1 MNRRRTE
8 LVADALLTWTEMF
21 HSFNTHT
28 HNKLVRGSDRS
39 WASWL
44 TVAEVVN
51 LLAAAKCLH
60 YLAWVQAYLLAGKSS
75 FTTFVRTMVV
85 SSPPTG
91 RRCCRRQNLRSM
103 EIKSDRLTDYDF
115 CNNSYDFF
123 IEEEML
129 TFTNSISNCSI
140 LIFLP

>member
-1 MNRRRTE
+1 MLALFSMSASLSACWKIIVHHLRPDNGG
-8 LVADALLTWTEMF
+8 LV
-21 HSFNTHT
+21 
-28 HNKLVRGSDRS
+28 
-39 WASWL
+39 
-44 TVAEVVN
+44 
-51 LLAAAKCLH
+51 
-60 YLAWVQAYLLAGKSS
+60 
-75 FTTFVRTMVV
+75 
-85 SSPPTG
+85 PTG

-140 LIFLP
+140 LIFFTLSLITRLIQKNLCKHCQI